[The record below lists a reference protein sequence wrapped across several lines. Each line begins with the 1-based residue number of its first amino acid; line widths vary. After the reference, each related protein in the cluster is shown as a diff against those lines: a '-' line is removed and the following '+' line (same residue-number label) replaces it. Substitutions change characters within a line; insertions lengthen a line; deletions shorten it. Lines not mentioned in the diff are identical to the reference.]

1 MKANFVKL
9 VNVKMEEL
17 AWTPNA
23 NVHQSMKGI
32 FANIKNA
39 KMVKKQKN
47 LDNANVQK
55 SSTVN
60 FARTACAKMVS
71 VPTINAIVPKISKAI
86 SAKYKKKNSMST
98 QVKVLCSNDVISS
111 KTFFY
116 SNFR

>member
-1 MKANFVKL
+1 
-9 VNVKMEEL
+9 
-17 AWTPNA
+17 
-23 NVHQSMKGI
+23 MKGVS
-32 FANIKNA
+32 ANIKNA

-47 LDNANVQK
+47 LDNVSVQE
-55 SSTVN
+55 SLTVN
-60 FARTACAKMVS
+60 FARIVCAKTVS
-71 VPTINAIVPKISKAI
+71 VPTINAVVPKILKGS